1 MSVAAE
7 AAMGDEPATPI
18 ASGSGVVRA
27 VLRTWPARIGIA
39 ILAVFVLVA
48 VLGSVIAPYPT
59 TPTSGKVFSPPGGGH
74 LLGTDDAGVDVFSL
88 LLHGARV
95 SLIVGFASA
104 LVAMVVG
111 GTVGVLTGYF
121 GGRTDSVLMRIADY
135 FLVIPDV
142 PLMVVMAA
150 LFGRSLFNI
159 VFIIALIYWAST
171 ARLIRAQTRS
181 VKERVFVR
189 RARAIGAG
197 HGRVLLQ
204 HVVPQIVP
212 LLIANTVLQ
221 IALGIYAETFVTFLG
236 LGDPEAISW
245 GSILED
251 AFRASA
257 QTNGAWWAI
266 IPPGLCVTVV
276 VLGFTLVGQTVEEEL
291 NPRLRVGHLAFRR
304 FRVRPLGGDLTRD

>member
-1 MSVAAE
+1 VSVAAG
-7 AAMGDEPATPI
+7 AAMGEEPAAPI
-18 ASGSGVVRA
+18 AAASGVVRA
-27 VLRTWPARIGIA
+27 VLRSWPARIGLA
-39 ILAVFVLVA
+39 ILGVFL
-48 VLGSVIAPYPT
+48 VIALFGGPLSPYPT
-59 TPTSGKVFSPPGGGH
+59 TPTTGKIFAAPGGGH

-104 LVAMVVG
+104 VVAMLIG

-121 GGRTDSVLMRIADY
+121 GGRTDAILMRVADY

-150 LFGRSLFNI
+150 LFGRSLRNI
-159 VFIIALIYWAST
+159 VLIIALIYWAST

-181 VKERVFVR
+181 IRERVFVR

-197 HGRVLLQ
+197 HVRVLLS

-251 AFRASA
+251 AFKASA

-266 IPPGLCVTVV
+266 VPPGLCVTIVV
-276 VLGFTLVGQTVEEEL
+276 IGFTLVGQTVEEEL
-291 NPRLRVGHLAFRR
+291 NPRLRVGHLSFRR
-304 FRVRPLGGDLTRD
+304 FRVRPLEGDLTRD

>member
-1 MSVAAE
+1 VSIAAE
-7 AAMGDEPATPI
+7 SAAGGEPAAPI
-18 ASGSGVVRA
+18 ATSAGVVRA
-27 VLRTWPARIGIA
+27 VLRTWPTRIGLA
-39 ILAVFVLVA
+39 ILALFVFVALF
-48 VLGSVIAPYPT
+48 GSVVAPYPT
-59 TPTSGKVFSPPGGGH
+59 SPTRGEIFAPPGGGH

-88 LLHGARV
+88 LLAGARV

-104 LVAMVVG
+104 LVAMLVG

-121 GGRTDSVLMRIADY
+121 GGRTDSILMRVADY

-181 VKERVFVR
+181 IRERVFVR
-189 RARAIGAG
+189 RARAIGAS
-197 HGRVLLQ
+197 HRRILLT

-245 GSILED
+245 GSILQD
-251 AFRASA
+251 AFAASA

-266 IPPGLCVTVV
+266 VPPGLCVTVV
-276 VLGFTLVGQTVEEEL
+276 VVGFTLVGQSVEEEL

-304 FRVRPLGGDLTRD
+304 FRVRPLQGELSDD

>member
-7 AAMGDEPATPI
+7 AAMGDEPAAPI
-18 ASGSGVVRA
+18 VAASSVVKA
-27 VLRTWPARIGIA
+27 VLRTWPARIGLA
-39 ILAVFVLVA
+39 VLAVFLLVA
-48 VLGSVIAPYPT
+48 LFGGVLAPYPT
-59 TPTSGKVFSPPGGGH
+59 TPTSGKIFAPPSGSH

-121 GGRTDSVLMRIADY
+121 GGRTDSILMRVADY

-181 VKERVFVR
+181 VRERVFVR

-197 HGRVLLQ
+197 HLRVLLQ

-251 AFRASA
+251 AFKASA

-304 FRVRPLGGDLTRD
+304 FRVRPLEGDLTRD